1 MAKKSTSNKCSYEI
15 DDKPLK
21 LKVHGR
27 PRLVFA
33 SEQAKQ
39 EHRQQQR
46 KAQNKRYKLSLYN
59 DPSRA
64 DVLAKLKATKEKC
77 EAKRYGD
84 YTVISQ
90 RIKAVYQELRAM
102 YELLSPEVKLSG
114 ELKTL
119 WDNRVRKEPIL
130 TSVCASYK

>member
-1 MAKKSTSNKCSYEI
+1 M
-15 DDKPLK
+15 
-21 LKVHGR
+21 
-27 PRLVFA
+27 
-33 SEQAKQ
+33 
-39 EHRQQQR
+39 
-46 KAQNKRYKLSLYN
+46 
-59 DPSRA
+59 
-64 DVLAKLKATKEKC
+64 LAKLKATKEKC

-90 RIKAVYQELRAM
+90 RIAAVSQELRAM

-119 WDNRVRKEPIL
+119 WDNRVRKELIL